1 VVEALAVSLDKPS
14 PGAVSFFFTTPEL
27 GIELWTV
34 IAGIPGFDD

>member
-1 VVEALAVSLDKPS
+1 VVEALPGSLDKPS
-14 PGAVSFFFTTPEL
+14 PWAVSFFFTTPEL

>member
-1 VVEALAVSLDKPS
+1 VAEALAVSFDKPS
-14 PGAVSFFFTTPEL
+14 PWAVSFFFTTPEL

>member
-14 PGAVSFFFTTPEL
+14 PWAVSFFFTTPEL
-27 GIELWTV
+27 GIELWIV